1 MTDRAASPLIQQFSQ
16 RSFLVFLFDLG
27 AVAVGWLAA
36 FVLRFNLS
44 LPAEYAL
51 LALESL
57 AWVLPIYAIVFL
69 FSGLYRGLWQFAS
82 LPDML
87 RIVKTIAVGSTIVA
101 LAAYLLQLG
110 LPIPRTV
117 MLLSPML
124 LAILMGGARAAYRVW
139 RERQRFGDLIAL
151 GKPVLILGAG
161 RAGASLVRELQA
173 SSEWRVAGL
182 LDDDDAKRGLEILG
196 CKVLGRFD
204 ELERIGVGL
213 HVRHAIIAIPEGTAA
228 ERQRA
233 ANLCVRAGVR
243 GLTLPTIEH
252 LIDGRVSLSNVRQI
266 NLEDLLGRDPVWID
280 SEHVRRLL
288 ERRTVLVTG
297 AGGSI
302 GSELCRQVA
311 RFGPGRIVFFE
322 QSEFALYKLTEEFAA
337 AFPEIDRLAL
347 IGDVTDEARVDEVI
361 RDTRPSIIFHAAA
374 YKHVPLMEE
383 NNAWQA
389 VRNNVLGTHVVA
401 AAAAHHAVE
410 RFVLV
415 STDKA
420 INPTNVMGASK
431 RLAEIVCQGLQ
442 PRAVTQM
449 VVVRF
454 GNVLGSAGSV
464 IPKFQEQVANGGPV
478 TVTHPE
484 VTRYFMSIPEASQLV
499 LQAAA
504 MGEGGQIYVMEMG
517 EPVRIADLARN
528 IIRLSGFT
536 DEQIRIEF
544 TGLRAGEKLVE
555 EVVDAGENE
564 LPTPHPKLRV
574 VNARPVNASALD
586 TVLAEIRRVPTASD
600 GDTRR
605 LLERFVPEYCRPDAI
620 SMPMAVAAKAGADS
634 LEPVASVHTAS
645 LPS

>member
-1 MTDRAASPLIQQFSQ
+1 
-16 RSFLVFLFDLG
+16 
-27 AVAVGWLAA
+27 
-36 FVLRFNLS
+36 
-44 LPAEYAL
+44 
-51 LALESL
+51 
-57 AWVLPIYAIVFL
+57 
-69 FSGLYRGLWQFAS
+69 
-82 LPDML
+82 
-87 RIVKTIAVGSTIVA
+87 
-101 LAAYLLQLG
+101 
-110 LPIPRTV
+110 
-117 MLLSPML
+117 
-124 LAILMGGARAAYRVW
+124 
-139 RERQRFGDLIAL
+139 
-151 GKPVLILGAG
+151 
-161 RAGASLVRELQA
+161 
-173 SSEWRVAGL
+173 
-182 LDDDDAKRGLEILG
+182 
-196 CKVLGRFD
+196 
-204 ELERIGVGL
+204 
-213 HVRHAIIAIPEGTAA
+213 VRHAIIAVPEGTAT

-266 NLEDLLGRDPVWID
+266 NLEDLLGREPVWID

-401 AAAAHHAVE
+401 ASAARHGVD

-442 PRAVTQM
+442 QGHAATQM

-536 DEQIRIEF
+536 EEQIRIEF

-555 EVVDAGENE
+555 EVVDASENE

-574 VNARPVNASALD
+574 VNARSVDGPSLEA
-586 TVLAEIRRVPTASD
+586 VLEEVRRVMTASD
-600 GDTRR
+600 ADTRK
-605 LLERFVPEYCRPDAI
+605 LLERFVPEYCRPGA
-620 SMPMAVAAKAGADS
+620 MREPRALAASAGAG
-634 LEPVASVHTAS
+634 PAAAAARVHTAS
-645 LPS
+645 VST